1 MAKKGK
7 KGGFLRGALLG
18 AGAAV
23 AADQLLKKQ
32 GSSLGEK
39 LGDVGEKLGLDG
51 AAEKVG
57 DKLSGVGEKIGLGRK
72 DEADKCPHCGAKI
85 GPADRFCA
93 GCGRPVTP
101 QKTAEAVEAAAEEAA
116 EKPAKEAAGAA
127 EAKTPT
133 PMEQA
138 AAQAAAQSAPTPMQQ
153 AAAAAAPAAA
163 AAAYAAAP
171 VKPANAGLTGSNT
184 AAGAA
189 VFAAGAAT
197 EAPLPGG
204 KCPECGGQLLPGA
217 KFCNECGAPVKP
229 VSASPAPPVPASEE
243 AAPPAEA
250 AAEEAPRP
258 ADFVAGPAGVAAA
271 GAAAAAS
278 APEEAKIPGEFDG
291 ARVILARQLEGLRGY
306 PPSEEDI
313 EAALERYKQ
322 GLSPFTPEEME
333 AALRRAQAEAEAA
346 LEKAKQE
353 GRHVPSEEEMKN
365 IIEKDAAEMNEL
377 LVNAGLKCPEC
388 GADLKPEST
397 FCDACGAPV
406 KSGFTAAAEKAEA
419 AAEEAAAEV
428 KEAAEAVEEK
438 VAAGLKCPECGAEL
452 KPESRFCDSCGA
464 PVK

>member
-57 DKLSGVGEKIGLGRK
+57 DKLSGVGEKIGLGHK

-101 QKTAEAVEAAAEEAA
+101 QKKAEAVEAAAEEAA

-153 AAAAAAPAAA
+153 AAAAAAAPAAA

-171 VKPANAGLTGSNT
+171 APERPAP
-184 AAGAA
+184 
-189 VFAAGAAT
+189 
-197 EAPLPGG
+197 ERPAPAPGG

-229 VSASPAPPVPASEE
+229 AAAPSATSAPPAPP
-243 AAPPAEA
+243 
-250 AAEEAPRP
+250 AAEEPAKP

-291 ARVILARQLEGLRGY
+291 ARVILARQLENLRGY

-333 AALRRAQAEAEAA
+333 AALRKAQAEAEAA

-353 GRHVPSEEEMKN
+353 GRHVPSEEEMKA

-388 GADLKPEST
+388 GADLKPESR

-406 KSGFTAAAEKAEA
+406 K
-419 AAEEAAAEV
+419 
-428 KEAAEAVEEK
+428 
-438 VAAGLKCPECGAEL
+438 
-452 KPESRFCDSCGA
+452 
-464 PVK
+464 

>member
-57 DKLSGVGEKIGLGRK
+57 DKLSGVGEKIGLGHK

-101 QKTAEAVEAAAEEAA
+101 QKTAEAAEAATEEAA

-153 AAAAAAPAAA
+153 AAAAAAAPAAA

-171 VKPANAGLTGSNT
+171 APERPAP
-184 AAGAA
+184 
-189 VFAAGAAT
+189 
-197 EAPLPGG
+197 ERPAPAPGG
-204 KCPECGGQLLPGA
+204 KCPECGGELLPGA

-229 VSASPAPPVPASEE
+229 AAAPSATPAPP
-243 AAPPAEA
+243 APPA
-250 AAEEAPRP
+250 AEEPAKP

-333 AALRRAQAEAEAA
+333 AALRRAQSEAEAA

-353 GRHVPSEEEMKN
+353 GRHVPSEEEMKT
-365 IIEKDAAEMNEL
+365 IIEKDAAEMNDL
-377 LVNAGLKCPEC
+377 LVKAGLKCPEC

-419 AAEEAAAEV
+419 AAEEAAEEV

>member
-57 DKLSGVGEKIGLGRK
+57 DKLSGVGEKIGLGHK

-153 AAAAAAPAAA
+153 AAAAAAAPAAA

-171 VKPANAGLTGSNT
+171 APERPAP
-184 AAGAA
+184 
-189 VFAAGAAT
+189 
-197 EAPLPGG
+197 ERPAPAPGG
-204 KCPECGGQLLPGA
+204 KCPECGGELLPGA

-229 VSASPAPPVPASEE
+229 AAAPSATPAPP
-243 AAPPAEA
+243 APPA
-250 AAEEAPRP
+250 AEEPAKP

-333 AALRRAQAEAEAA
+333 AALRRAQSEAEAA

-353 GRHVPSEEEMKN
+353 GRHVPSEEEMKT
-365 IIEKDAAEMNEL
+365 IIEKDAAEMNDL
-377 LVNAGLKCPEC
+377 LVKAGLKCPEC

-419 AAEEAAAEV
+419 AAEEAAEEV

>member
-153 AAAAAAPAAA
+153 AAAAAAAPAAA

-171 VKPANAGLTGSNT
+171 APERPAP
-184 AAGAA
+184 
-189 VFAAGAAT
+189 
-197 EAPLPGG
+197 ERPAPAPGG

-229 VSASPAPPVPASEE
+229 AAAPSATPAPP
-243 AAPPAEA
+243 APPT
-250 AAEEAPRP
+250 AEEPAKP

-271 GAAAAAS
+271 GAAVAAS

-291 ARVILARQLEGLRGY
+291 ARVILARQLENLRGY

-333 AALRRAQAEAEAA
+333 AALRKAQAEAEAA

-353 GRHVPSEEEMKN
+353 GRHVPSEEEMKA

-406 KSGFTAAAEKAEA
+406 KSGFTAAADKAEA
-419 AAEEAAAEV
+419 AADEAAAEV

-438 VAAGLKCPECGAEL
+438 VAAGLKGPECGAEL

>member
-57 DKLSGVGEKIGLGRK
+57 DKLSGVGEKIGLGHK

-153 AAAAAAPAAA
+153 AAAAAAAPAAA
-163 AAAYAAAP
+163 AAAP
-171 VKPANAGLTGSNT
+171 VKPADAGLTGSNT

-189 VFAAGAAT
+189 VFAAGAAAPAT
-197 EAPLPGG
+197 ERPAPAPGG
-204 KCPECGGQLLPGA
+204 KCPECGGELLPGA

-229 VSASPAPPVPASEE
+229 AAAPSATPAPP
-243 AAPPAEA
+243 APP
-250 AAEEAPRP
+250 AAEEAKP

-278 APEEAKIPGEFDG
+278 APEEANIPGEFDG

-333 AALRRAQAEAEAA
+333 AALRRAQSEAEAA

-353 GRHVPSEEEMKN
+353 GRHVPSEEEMKT
-365 IIEKDAAEMNEL
+365 IIEKDAAEMNDL
-377 LVNAGLKCPEC
+377 LVKAGLKCPEC

-419 AAEEAAAEV
+419 AAEEAAEEV

>member
-7 KGGFLRGALLG
+7 KGGFLKGALLG

-101 QKTAEAVEAAAEEAA
+101 QKAVEQAEA
-116 EKPAKEAAGAA
+116 AKEAAEAAPEA
-127 EAKTPT
+127 EAKAPT
-133 PMEQA
+133 PME
-138 AAQAAAQSAPTPMQQ
+138 Q

-171 VKPANAGLTGSNT
+171 APERPAP
-184 AAGAA
+184 
-189 VFAAGAAT
+189 
-197 EAPLPGG
+197 ERPAPAPGG

-229 VSASPAPPVPASEE
+229 VSASPAPPVPESEE

-271 GAAAAAS
+271 
-278 APEEAKIPGEFDG
+278 APEGPKVPSELDAVR
-291 ARVILARQLEGLRGY
+291 AVLARQLEGLRGC
-306 PPSEEDI
+306 PPSETDI
-313 EAALERYKQ
+313 EAAVERYKQ

-333 AALRRAQAEAEAA
+333 TALRRAQAEAEAA

-388 GADLKPEST
+388 GAGLKPEST

-406 KSGFTAAAEKAEA
+406 KSGFTAAADKAEA
-419 AAEEAAAEV
+419 AAEEAAEEV

>member
-153 AAAAAAPAAA
+153 AAAAAAAPAAA

-171 VKPANAGLTGSNT
+171 APERPAP
-184 AAGAA
+184 
-189 VFAAGAAT
+189 
-197 EAPLPGG
+197 ERPAPAPGG

-229 VSASPAPPVPASEE
+229 AAAPSATPAPP
-243 AAPPAEA
+243 APPT
-250 AAEEAPRP
+250 AEEPAKP

-271 GAAAAAS
+271 GAAVAAS

-333 AALRRAQAEAEAA
+333 AALRKAQAEAEAA

-353 GRHVPSEEEMKN
+353 GRHVPSEEEMKA

>member
-57 DKLSGVGEKIGLGRK
+57 DKLSGVGEKIGLGHK

-153 AAAAAAPAAA
+153 AAAAAAAPAAA
-163 AAAYAAAP
+163 AAAP
-171 VKPANAGLTGSNT
+171 VKPADAGLTGSNT

-189 VFAAGAAT
+189 VFAAGAAAPAT
-197 EAPLPGG
+197 ERPAPAPGG
-204 KCPECGGQLLPGA
+204 KCPECGGELLPGA

-229 VSASPAPPVPASEE
+229 AAAPSATPAPP
-243 AAPPAEA
+243 APPA
-250 AAEEAPRP
+250 AEEPAKP

-313 EAALERYKQ
+313 EAAVERYKQ

-333 AALRRAQAEAEAA
+333 TALRRAQAEAEAA

-388 GADLKPEST
+388 GAGLKPEST

-406 KSGFTAAAEKAEA
+406 KSGFTAAADKAEA
-419 AAEEAAAEV
+419 AAEEAAEEV